1 MTNYGGIIDVEVN
14 TMKKL
19 FKWFSVIILSLI
31 IVMIPIIINILFKFD
46 FNIWWLQSEWSA
58 GDALSFYGSVL
69 SFIGTITLGAI
80 SIWQTKNSN
89 DISRQLLEK
98 DLLESTDF
106 IQLQNKIEVSVK
118 HNDNEKITLSS
129 HHKLDYGANILIEK
143 YNNDIDKLNEYLIK
157 LYFTNSS
164 ERNHIKKIELESF
177 MCVQDPDEGGLFWRD
192 GSNDPIPLGLNIDLS
207 KEVHLNWISSNEF
220 YTQFKVYC
228 EPNKCFDSMMKNKVN
243 LCFIFQFNIY
253 NLSNVKTKTLYKIWI
268 SKNKNA
274 KYEIINTN
282 STIENT
288 TIVKNQNN
296 NH

>member
-177 MCVQDPDEGGLFWRD
+177 MCV
-192 GSNDPIPLGLNIDLS
+192 
-207 KEVHLNWISSNEF
+207 
-220 YTQFKVYC
+220 
-228 EPNKCFDSMMKNKVN
+228 
-243 LCFIFQFNIY
+243 
-253 NLSNVKTKTLYKIWI
+253 
-268 SKNKNA
+268 
-274 KYEIINTN
+274 
-282 STIENT
+282 
-288 TIVKNQNN
+288 
-296 NH
+296 